1 MKEIIITKNDS
12 NQRLDKYL
20 KRYLT
25 NASTSFLYKMLRKK
39 NIVLND
45 KKAIGSEIIKENDS
59 IKIYFS
65 DETYEKITT
74 ANAEN
79 DLAIY
84 KKYKDAYLNF
94 PAIEIIYENEHILLL
109 NKPAGIL
116 TQKAEQTD
124 SSVNEWLIGYLLSTH
139 QISKASLAH
148 FKPSV
153 LNRLDRNTS
162 GIVICGKT
170 LYGSQKMSLL
180 IKERKIQKF
189 YRLLLSGNMQGSGV
203 LLGYLKKDTDSNIV
217 KIYNE
222 LPNNDTKKDYSAIET
237 HYNVINSSSF
247 CSYLEVELITG
258 KTHQIRAHFA
268 SIGHPLLGDY
278 KYGNKEINQKMKSL
292 GVTHQMLHAY
302 RLNFPVMEQELQDLS
317 EREFFCSEPD
327 IFSKIIN
334 TQM

>member
-1 MKEIIITKNDS
+1 MKEIIINKNDS
-12 NQRLDKYL
+12 NQRLDKFL
-20 KRYLT
+20 KRYLI

-45 KKAIGSEIIKENDS
+45 KKANGNELLNENDS
-59 IKIYFS
+59 IKLYFS
-65 DETYEKITT
+65 EETLLKFSTVNAAEALQA
-74 ANAEN
+74 AN
-79 DLAIY
+79 DYL
-84 KKYKDAYLNF
+84 DAYKQF
-94 PAIEIIYENEHILLL
+94 PNIAIIYENEHIILL

-116 TQKAEQTD
+116 TQKAEPKD
-124 SSVNEWLIGYLLSTH
+124 KSLNEWLIGYLLSNNQVTDE
-139 QISKASLAH
+139 SLVH

-162 GIVICGKT
+162 GLVLCGKT
-170 LYGSQKMSLL
+170 LYGSQTISQL
-180 IKERKIQKF
+180 IKERTIHKY
-189 YRLLLSGNMQGSGV
+189 YRLFVAGGMQGSGT
-203 LLGYLKKDTDSNIV
+203 LLGYLKKDIENNIV

-222 LPNNDTKKDYSAIET
+222 IPEAENKQK
-237 HYNVINSSSF
+237 YNVIETRYQVISSSSF
-247 CSYLEVELITG
+247 CSYLEVELVTG